1 MGRRDGPLLSEV
13 CEAIYYDKIT
23 LIPLKYLYGDRRD
36 RGVFEQVLDR
46 VGEVS
51 HRCFSEPC
59 CSQPTLFDAN
69 PIKGERCE
77 VNMAG
82 NGPRWFEKE
91 AGSKRF
97 GAVLRPMESQGPD
110 LWTRCPGC
118 HEMIFNETLEVN
130 KNVCPMCTHH
140 FRLGAFERLEF
151 LCDEGSLEYHD
162 EQLAPTDRLEF
173 VDSKAYSDR
182 IKASGKKTGRNDAF
196 IAASATLYGLPI
208 EIGSFD
214 FRYMGG
220 SMGSVVGEMI
230 TRMIERA
237 TERKRPCI
245 IISTSGGARMQE
257 GVLSLMQMAKTSAAL
272 TRLKDDAGMPYISLL
287 THPTTGGVAAS
298 FAMLGDLIL
307 AEPKALIGFAGPR
320 VIKEDNWPGPACRF
334 PDVRVPSRQRYGR
347 RDRQSWRAATNLE
360 HGAASVLKSSESRGR
375 E

>member
-1 MGRRDGPLLSEV
+1 MSSD
-13 CEAIYYDKIT
+13 
-23 LIPLKYLYGDRRD
+23 
-36 RGVFEQVLDR
+36 
-46 VGEVS
+46 
-51 HRCFSEPC
+51 
-59 CSQPTLFDAN
+59 
-69 PIKGERCE
+69 
-77 VNMAG
+77 
-82 NGPRWFEKE
+82 GPRWFEKVE
-91 AGSKRF
+91 GSKRF
-97 GAVLRPMESQGPD
+97 GAVVKPMESQGPD

-118 HEMIFNETLEVN
+118 HEMIFNETLESN

-151 LCDEGSLEYHD
+151 LCDEGSLDYHD
-162 EQLAPTDRLEF
+162 EHLSPTDRLEF
-173 VDSKAYSDR
+173 VDSKSYSDR

-196 IAASATLYGLPI
+196 IAASATIFGLPI

-230 TRMIERA
+230 TRMVERA

-245 IISTSGGARMQE
+245 IISASGGARMQE

-272 TRLKDDAGMPYISLL
+272 TRLKDEAGMPYISLL

-320 VIKEDNWPGPACRF
+320 VIKETIGQDLPPGFQTSEYLLDNGMVDAIVNRGDLRKTLSTLLRQFLNLPSLVQEDESVNTSNRAVAAGGP
-334 PDVRVPSRQRYGR
+334 
-347 RDRQSWRAATNLE
+347 
-360 HGAASVLKSSESRGR
+360 VLVKPARGGGN
-375 E
+375 